1 MEVFTTGQW
10 LDSTPTEVAT
20 AVAAVSL
27 VASGFLPLIL
37 TESSFLT
44 YFQNKTHWV
53 LSELEEDGL
62 LDI

>member
-1 MEVFTTGQW
+1 MEEFTTGRW

-53 LSELEEDGL
+53 LSGLEGYWL
-62 LDI
+62 LDV